1 MAAPNIVNV
10 STITAKTT
18 GAALG
23 TTLTTSLLANSAS
36 SGKVFKVN
44 TIIVANV
51 DGTNDA
57 TVTLDYYNG
66 TTGYKIAN
74 TINVAADTTLI
85 ALDKNSA
92 IYLEEGDDSRTALIG
107 SNVISSVNVNEKV
120 GCADPIVEFIKKN
133 NVPPRLRGI
142 YCQQFLNNTFIQNN
156 YSGTSCSA
164 FRFTNPC
171 DSIEYQL

>member
-92 IYLEEGDDSRTALIG
+92 LYLEEGDSIRGGASAASDLEC
-107 SNVISSVNVNEKV
+107 VISYEEIS
-120 GCADPIVEFIKKN
+120 
-133 NVPPRLRGI
+133 
-142 YCQQFLNNTFIQNN
+142 
-156 YSGTSCSA
+156 
-164 FRFTNPC
+164 
-171 DSIEYQL
+171 